1 MSNKTAVP
9 HRKISIAD
17 IVVQAENAVQMVNDV
32 RTRMLAPQKVK
43 IPPVFS
49 MTQLAALCGIDKGQ
63 FSYRLTKA
71 DLPTGQPNATGSR
84 REFTLSQSIQW
95 VRSFRANSLRPKGKR
110 AVVIAISNFK
120 GGVAKTTTAMT
131 LAQGLSLRG
140 HRVLAIDCDP
150 QGSLSTLFGISPDTD
165 VPEEK
170 TIAPLAS
177 GDETSIRSAIQSTY
191 WEGIDLVAAAP
202 TLFSAEFIL
211 PARQMKDTSFQ
222 FWDVLNMGLEE
233 VRDEYD
239 VIIIDT
245 SPSLSYLT
253 INAIMA
259 SDGLIVP
266 LPPNALDFA
275 SSAQFW
281 SLFSDLAS
289 NLVETAGLNK
299 TFDFIHVLLS
309 RVDASDAASSVV
321 RTWISATYTDKL
333 LPVEIPKTSVASSSS
348 AEFGTVYDIS
358 KYDGNAKTFKRA
370 RDAYDRVSD
379 LMEQSVQSCWAGQE

>member
-1 MSNKTAVP
+1 MSAKKP
-9 HRKISIAD
+9 KPSPKITIAD
-17 IVVQAENAVQMVNDV
+17 IVSQADRAVRMVSDV
-32 RTRMLAPQKVK
+32 RSRMLAPQQKKVA
-43 IPPVFS
+43 PVFS

-63 FSYRLTKA
+63 FAYRLSKEN
-71 DLPTGQPNATGSR
+71 LPTGQLNATGSR
-84 REFTLSQSIQW
+84 REFTLAQARSWIQAC
-95 VRSFRANSLRPKGKR
+95 RPEALRPEGKR
-110 AVVIAISNFK
+110 AVTIAIGNFK
-120 GGVAKTTTAMT
+120 GGVSKTTTAMT

-140 HRVLAIDCDP
+140 HRVLAIDTDP
-150 QGSLSTLFGISPDTD
+150 QGSLTTLFGVLPDTD
-165 VPEEK
+165 VAENQ

-177 GDETSIRSAIQSTY
+177 GDESSIRPAIRATY
-191 WEGIDLVAAAP
+191 WDGIDLVAAAP
-202 TLFSAEFIL
+202 ALFSAEFVL
-211 PARQMKDTSFQ
+211 PARQMKDASFQ
-222 FWDVLNMGLEE
+222 FWDVLNQGLED
-233 VRDEYD
+233 VRDDYD

-253 INAIMA
+253 INAFMA

-266 LPPNALDFA
+266 LPPNALDFS

-289 NLVETAGLNK
+289 NLVASAGLVK

-321 RTWISATYTDKL
+321 RSWIAATYGEKM
-333 LPVEIPKTSVASSSS
+333 LPVEIPKTAVTSASS

-358 KYDGNAKTFKRA
+358 KYDGNLKTYKRA

-379 LMEQSVQSCWAGQE
+379 LIEQSVQASWAAQA